1 MSASKM
7 PKSQQPAI
15 QLHQVLFG
23 KTENHLQ
30 QLLRSF
36 VASFVSFSLDFL
48 TLLLLKRYIYL
59 TAAAAIGFI
68 TGTVLV
74 FILNKYWVFPR
85 QRYSSLATQFSVF
98 FSFALSGSLMYTLL
112 FAAFSGPLRLHFAL
126 AKTTASLLVFIF
138 NFLTRKFF
146 LFAAKRKSRPN
157 SA

>member
-1 MSASKM
+1 MTVSRM
-7 PKSQQPAI
+7 PPGRQPAAT
-15 QLHQVLFG
+15 LHHVLFG

-36 VASFVSFSLDFL
+36 AASFVSFSLDFL
-48 TLLLLKRYIYL
+48 TLLVLKRYIYL

-98 FSFALSGSLMYTLL
+98 FSFALSGSLLYTLL
-112 FAAFSGPLRLHFAL
+112 FAGFSGPLRLHFAI
-126 AKTTASLLVFIF
+126 AKTIASLLVFVF

-146 LFAAKRKSRPN
+146 LFTAKKQNRS
-157 SA
+157 SST